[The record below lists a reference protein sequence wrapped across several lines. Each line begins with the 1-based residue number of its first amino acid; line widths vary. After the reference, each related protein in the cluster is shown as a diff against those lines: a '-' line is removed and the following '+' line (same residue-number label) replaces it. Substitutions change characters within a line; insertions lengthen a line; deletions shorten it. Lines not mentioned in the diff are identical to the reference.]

1 MKLPVYSRADLS
13 RTVALVVTPCLA
25 AVSTS
30 AVAREF
36 RAATVQA
43 LHDMSRAIAER
54 SGGRRPR
61 TKSLTAS
68 NPVELSAWRFT
79 IQGARLIYNSVRPC
93 RSIAGI
99 NGLRLRVRQSELIS
113 CGVN

>member
-13 RTVALVVTPCLA
+13 RTVALVVASCLTA
-25 AVSTS
+25 ISTG

-36 RAATVQA
+36 HAATVQA
-43 LHDMSRAIAER
+43 LHDMSRTIAER
-54 SGGRRPR
+54 SGSRRPR
-61 TKSLTAS
+61 TKSLMAS

-79 IQGARLIYNSVRPC
+79 IQGARLIYNGVRPC

-99 NGLRLRVRQSELIS
+99 NGLRLRVQQSELIS
-113 CGVN
+113 SGVN

>member
-1 MKLPVYSRADLS
+1 VYSRADLS
-13 RTVALVVTPCLA
+13 RTVALVFAPCLT

-43 LHDMSRAIAER
+43 LHDMSRTIAER
-54 SGGRRPR
+54 SGSRRPR

-68 NPVELSAWRFT
+68 NPVDLSAWRFT
-79 IQGARLIYNSVRPC
+79 IQVARLIYSVRPC

-99 NGLRLRVRQSELIS
+99 NGLRLRVQQSELMS
-113 CGVN
+113 SGVN

>member
-1 MKLPVYSRADLS
+1 
-13 RTVALVVTPCLA
+13 
-25 AVSTS
+25 
-30 AVAREF
+30 
-36 RAATVQA
+36 
-43 LHDMSRAIAER
+43 MSRMIADR

-68 NPVELSAWRFT
+68 NPVEQSAWRFT

-99 NGLRLRVRQSELIS
+99 NGLRLRVQQSELMS
-113 CGVN
+113 SGVN